1 MRSVTVRVH
10 GRVQGVWFRAS
21 TRAEAERLGIRGW
34 VRNLSDGT
42 VEAHLEGEARSVD
55 EMVAWC
61 GVGPSGAAVTGV
73 EVVDV
78 PPGDAPAGF
87 QIR

>member
-1 MRSVTVRVH
+1 MKAVQVRVR

-21 TRAEAERLGIRGW
+21 TRAEAERLGVRGW
-34 VRNLSDGT
+34 VRNLGDGS
-42 VEAHLEGEARSVD
+42 VEARLQGDARSVD

-61 GVGPSGAAVTGV
+61 RVGPSGASVSDV
-73 EVVDV
+73 EVADV
-78 PPGDAPAGF
+78 PADDALTGF

>member
-1 MRSVTVRVH
+1 VKSVTVRVH

-21 TRAEAERLGIRGW
+21 TRAEAERLGVRGW

-42 VEAHLEGEARSVD
+42 VEAHLQGETRSVD

-61 GVGPSGAAVTGV
+61 RVGPSGASVSGV
-73 EVVDV
+73 ELV
-78 PPGDAPAGF
+78 DAPADDTLSGF

>member
-1 MRSVTVRVH
+1 MKAVNVRVR

-21 TRAEAERLGIRGW
+21 TRAAAERLGLRGW
-34 VRNLSDGT
+34 VRNLSDGS
-42 VEAHLEGEARSVD
+42 VEAHLQGDVRSVD

-61 GVGPSGAAVTGV
+61 RVGPSGASVSAV
-73 EVVDV
+73 ELVDV
-78 PPGDAPAGF
+78 PADDTLAGF